1 MLRPV
6 GSSRD
11 GDYEVVLLDHN
22 VPARKFSMAGDA
34 VGELKNLAFGVA
46 KEE

>member
-6 GSSRD
+6 GGSRD

-34 VGELKNLAFGVA
+34 VGEKNLAFGVA

>member
-6 GSSRD
+6 GGFRD

-22 VPARKFSMAGDA
+22 VPARKLSMASDA
-34 VGELKNLAFGVA
+34 VGELKILAFGVA
-46 KEE
+46 KDE